1 MTGDTKGGAEGH
13 DEDPQQDDGR
23 ESGLKDVADDDTKK
37 KKIMTRLLTARLDKL
52 VVKKDDA
59 CAQVLLFLPL
69 SSQCI
74 SIQWKRSIKRL
85 YGTTQQEDMGHL
97 LQDDISPDEL

>member
-23 ESGLKDVADDDTKK
+23 ESGLKVVANYDTKK
-37 KKIMTRLLTARLDKL
+37 KKIMIRLLTIRLDKL
-52 VVKKDDA
+52 VAQKDDA

-74 SIQWKRSIKRL
+74 SIQRKRSIKRL
-85 YGTTQQEDMGHL
+85 YGTT
-97 LQDDISPDEL
+97 